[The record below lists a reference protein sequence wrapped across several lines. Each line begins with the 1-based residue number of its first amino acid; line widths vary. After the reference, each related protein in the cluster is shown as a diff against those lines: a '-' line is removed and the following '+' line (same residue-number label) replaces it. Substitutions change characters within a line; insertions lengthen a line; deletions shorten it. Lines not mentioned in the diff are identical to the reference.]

1 MTEQLNEWA
10 NIFGDEYTK
19 RNLVEVKKVEELSVE
34 TYGISR
40 SDMNRDFLDFL
51 DRDARIL
58 EVGTNIGLQLNLLA
72 KMGFKNLYG
81 IEINETAIQISHGLN
96 RNLPIYIVKG
106 SALDIPFKDNW
117 FDLVYTTG
125 VLIHIHPKDIGT
137 VIGEVVRCSKKYVW
151 GFEYY
156 TDEGYKEVNYR
167 GKTNLLWKTDFKK
180 QYQNRFPNLRLK
192 KEILFPYLNDNL
204 TDQMFLL
211 EKE

>member
-1 MTEQLNEWA
+1 MTEQLNEWS
-10 NIFGDEYTK
+10 NKFGDEYTK
-19 RNLVEVKKVEELSVE
+19 RNLVEVKKVDDLSVE

-51 DRDARIL
+51 DRDARVL
-58 EVGTNIGLQLNLLA
+58 EVGTNIGLQLNLLS
-72 KMGFKNLYG
+72 KMGFKNLYC
-81 IEINETAIQISHGLN
+81 IEINETAIQISHELN
-96 RNLPIYIVKG
+96 RNLSIYIVKG

-117 FDLVYTTG
+117 FDLVYTSG
-125 VLIHIHPKDIGT
+125 VLIHIHPNDIGA

-156 TDEGYKEVNYR
+156 TDEGYKEINYR

-180 QYQNRFPNLRLK
+180 QYQNRFPDLRLI
-192 KEILFPYLNDNL
+192 KEKLYPYLNENL

-211 EKE
+211 EK